1 MGERH
6 VGGIPD
12 DLSSVRSSSAQAE
25 EAIRSGAASPA
36 ADGVARAKIPGR
48 GTPGSFTSDL
58 HAAAQ
63 ENDVRL
69 FAEILSQRDVDVN
82 ARDENGRTA
91 LWIAS
96 LEGHAD
102 IVKLLLE
109 QDIHE
114 LDVYSYDHDYGFNAL
129 HLASSWGHTDVVK
142 HLLVYERRIHSC
154 RLLLAPVSGNSW
166 FTSLHLAVD
175 NDHPQIVYELKVAC
189 LWATIEGS
197 EDVYEQVFNA
207 TDSEGYTALHIAA
220 QKSTLLVIS
229 ELLKWEQGDFNM
241 YGNNGFT
248 PLHLACLR
256 NDSRIVARLLEDAR
270 VDVNAA
276 TKFHPSSTP
285 LHLAALENSPELV
298 RTLSTHSSLMPN
310 TRDYDGI
317 MPLQI
322 AVESGDDNIQSL
334 LLRLPDVKH
343 YVSKLYKDRQAYIHA
358 ASAMLIGAAVISGVS
373 CSGWLQPPLG
383 FLDHRDSLSYA
394 AVEQDMSVQV
404 FWVFNSLTFFS
415 ACATVVSGA
424 AAVLPGQ
431 DAFIGKSVSRCHGWL
446 RGTSRLLALSIVF
459 LLGAFMA
466 AGFASLPPNLQYE
479 AIMIATGSVGV
490 IVCLVLLVFL
500 KGRLRKPRFRAPVE
514 KVVDTYSSASPD
526 PSRRSSFKAVEQASM
541 YPAMP
546 PGTWPPEVGDLVQR
560 LDKMRKK

>member
-1 MGERH
+1 MGDRH
-6 VGGIPD
+6 IGGIPD
-12 DLSSVRSSSAQAE
+12 DQSSVSVQGDE
-25 EAIRSGAASPA
+25 VLRSGTASPTA
-36 ADGVARAKIPGR
+36 ESLGRAKIPAR
-48 GTPGSFTSDL
+48 GAPAALTSDL
-58 HAAAQ
+58 HNAAQ
-63 ENDVRL
+63 DNDVQL
-69 FAEILSQRDVDVN
+69 FAEVLSQRETDVN
-82 ARDENGRTA
+82 ARDESGRTA

-96 LEGHAD
+96 LEGHAE

-114 LDVYSYDHDYGFNAL
+114 LDVYCFDHDYGFNAL
-129 HLASSWGHTDVVK
+129 HLAASWGHTDVVK

-241 YGNNGFT
+241 FGNNGFT

-276 TKFHPSSTP
+276 TKFHPASTP
-285 LHLAALENSPELV
+285 LHLATLENSPELV
-298 RTLSTHSSLMPN
+298 RTLSTHAALMPN

-317 MPLQI
+317 MALQI
-322 AVESGDDNIQSL
+322 AVESGDDSVQSL
-334 LLRLPDVKH
+334 LMRLPDVKQ
-343 YVSKLYKDRQAYIHA
+343 YVSKLYKDRQAYVHA
-358 ASAMLIGAAVISGVS
+358 ASAMLVGAAVVAAVTY
-373 CSGWLQPPLG
+373 SGWLQPPLG
-383 FLDHRDSLSYA
+383 FTDQRESLAYA
-394 AVEQDMSVQV
+394 AVEHDISVRV
-404 FWVFNSLTFFS
+404 FWVFNSLSFFS
-415 ACATVVSGA
+415 ACSTVVSGA
-424 AAVLPGQ
+424 AAVLPGS
-431 DAFIGKSVSRCHGWL
+431 DAFIGRSVSRCHGWL

-479 AIMIATGSVGV
+479 AIMIATGAVGV
-490 IVCLVLLVFL
+490 IVFLVLLWL
-500 KGRLRKPRFRAPVE
+500 LRERLRKPRYRAPAE
-514 KVVDTYSSASPD
+514 KVVDAYSTGSPS
-526 PSRRSSFKAVEQASM
+526 PSRRSSFKAVDHSSI
-541 YPAMP
+541 YPSISP
-546 PGTWPPEVGDLVQR
+546 PTWPPEVDDLVQR
-560 LDKMRKK
+560 LDKMRKG